1 MLQWLLK
8 SRLHKINVTT
18 FFDLVLDFLNEG
30 DILDVIYLDFITEFH
45 IVT

>member
-8 SRLHKINVTT
+8 GRLHKINVTT

-30 DILDVIYLDFITEFH
+30 DILDLIHLDFITEFH